1 MDRRGFNAA
10 VLAASLCGTS
20 AARAASQPVRR
31 LGLLS
36 LQPADQFLGGE
47 WRKVLD
53 ALAALGYV
61 AGQNLVLVER
71 LEPQSVADLE
81 RFAREL
87 ADARVDAIV
96 TEGTPATLA
105 VQKATRTIPV
115 VTSVA
120 DFVIAGFAR
129 DVRRPGGNITGL
141 SQNRS
146 GLAAKQVEMLR
157 EMRPRLATVAILHY
171 RELPGAELVYRAFA
185 EAARERAIAT
195 PVMTHEGDDISMPVA
210 EMKRQRIDTAYLL
223 GGGSNLLEV
232 ARQGIAVMAA
242 GAGLVA
248 EGALVAMEND
258 GTGDYRHVAEL
269 LDRIFRGGNPAE
281 IPIEVATRYL
291 TTLNARTAAVLGMK
305 LTASLL
311 LRVDRVI
318 E

>member
-1 MDRRGFNAA
+1 MDRRGFHGA
-10 VLAASLCGTS
+10 VLAASLCGTWGV
-20 AARAASQPVRR
+20 RAASPAVRR
-31 LGLLS
+31 RGVLGL
-36 LQPADQFLGGE
+36 QAADGFLGGE
-47 WRKVLD
+47 WKKVLD
-53 ALAALGYV
+53 ALASLGYV
-61 AGQNLVLVER
+61 AGKSLVLVER
-71 LEPQSVADLE
+71 YQPQSVEDLE

-87 ADARVDAIV
+87 VEARVDAIV

-105 VQKATRTIPV
+105 VQKATRTIPI

-146 GLAAKQVEMLR
+146 GLAVKQVEMLR
-157 EMRPRLATVAILHY
+157 ELRPRLATVAVLHQGS
-171 RELPGAELVYRAFA
+171 PGVEFVYRPFVD
-185 EAARERAIAT
+185 AARERAIAT
-195 PVMTHEGDDISMPVA
+195 PVMTYDGDLKMRF
-210 EMKRQRIDTAYLL
+210 EELKRQRIDTAYLM
-223 GGGSNLLEV
+223 GEGAGLLEFA
-232 ARQGIAVMAA
+232 ARQGIAVMAT
-242 GAGLVA
+242 GVHLVR

-269 LDRIFRGGNPAE
+269 IDRIFRGGNPAE

-291 TTLNARTAAVLGMK
+291 TTINARTAKVLGIQ

-311 LRVDRVI
+311 LRVDQVI